1 MKLKE
6 AKNYISLLLKVQ
18 EDKINTPTKLGQK
31 LIMLGRSL
39 KGNEIKGL
47 DAGEV
52 EIIARLI
59 DEVIAGAE
67 SGSAKNIL
75 TQVDK
80 ILQQRLGVGKTDTE
94 VDTEEI

>member
-6 AKNYISLLLKVQ
+6 AKNYISLLLKEQ

-52 EIIARLI
+52 EIIARLV

-75 TQVDK
+75 T
-80 ILQQRLGVGKTDTE
+80 
-94 VDTEEI
+94 